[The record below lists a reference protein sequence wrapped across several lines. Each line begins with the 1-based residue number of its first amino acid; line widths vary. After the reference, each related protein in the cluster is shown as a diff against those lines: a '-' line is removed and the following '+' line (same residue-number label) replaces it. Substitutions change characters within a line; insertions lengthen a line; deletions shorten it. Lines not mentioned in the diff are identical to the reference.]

1 MSSNGDRPG
10 GGSTPSSTLVD
21 ESVQRFRRAGNGAR
35 PAVGGGHDV
44 LRADLTHAIAAMRQ
58 VQREFNDLWHAAV
71 VAGDGTLAEQ
81 LVDVSHALRRAA
93 GLLEKK
99 SAIG

>member
-10 GGSTPSSTLVD
+10 GGSTPSSTLLD
-21 ESVQRFRRAGNGAR
+21 ESPRSSPRANRAR
-35 PAVGGGHDV
+35 PAVGGAHEL
-44 LRADLTHAIAAMRQ
+44 LRSDLTHAMAAMRQ
-58 VQREFNDLWHAAV
+58 AQREFDELWHAAV
-71 VAGDGTLAEQ
+71 VAGDSAFAEQ
-81 LVDVSHALRRAA
+81 LVDVSHTLRRAA

>member
-10 GGSTPSSTLVD
+10 GGSTLSSTLVD
-21 ESVQRFRRAGNGAR
+21 ESAPRFRAGNRAR
-35 PAVGGGHDV
+35 PAVGGGHEG
-44 LRADLTHAIAAMRQ
+44 LRADLAHAVAAMRQ
-58 VQREFNDLWHAAV
+58 VQQEFDELWHAAG
-71 VAGDGTLAEQ
+71 VADDGALAEQ

-93 GLLEKK
+93 ALLEKG

>member
-21 ESVQRFRRAGNGAR
+21 ESARRFRPAGNRAR

-44 LRADLTHAIAAMRQ
+44 PGADLSHAIAAMRQ
-58 VQREFNDLWHAAV
+58 VQREFDELWYAAV
-71 VAGDGTLAEQ
+71 VAGDGAFAEQ
-81 LVDVSHALRRAA
+81 LVDASHALGRAA
-93 GLLEKK
+93 GLFEKK
-99 SAIG
+99 TAIG

>member
-10 GGSTPSSTLVD
+10 GGSTPSSTVVD
-21 ESVQRFRRAGNGAR
+21 ESARRFRQAGNRAR
-35 PAVGGGHDV
+35 PVVGGGHEV
-44 LRADLTHAIAAMRQ
+44 LRADLTHAIAAIKR
-58 VQREFNDLWHAAV
+58 VQREFDEMWHAAV
-71 VAGDGTLAEQ
+71 VADDGAFAEQ

>member
-21 ESVQRFRRAGNGAR
+21 ESARRFPRAGNSAR
-35 PAVGGGHDV
+35 PAVGGHEV
-44 LRADLTHAIAAMRQ
+44 LRADLTHATAAMRQ
-58 VQREFNDLWHAAV
+58 VQQEFDELWYAAV
-71 VAGDGTLAEQ
+71 VAGDGALAEQ
-81 LVDVSHALRRAA
+81 LVEVSHALRRAA
-93 GLLEKK
+93 GLLETK

>member
-10 GGSTPSSTLVD
+10 GGSVPSSTLVD
-21 ESVQRFRRAGNGAR
+21 ESPRRFRRANRAR
-35 PAVGGGHDV
+35 PADGGGDEL
-44 LRADLTHAIAAMRQ
+44 LRTDLTHAIAAVRQ
-58 VQREFNDLWHAAV
+58 AQREFDELWHAAV
-71 VAGDGTLAEQ
+71 VAGDGEFAEQ

>member
-1 MSSNGDRPG
+1 
-10 GGSTPSSTLVD
+10 
-21 ESVQRFRRAGNGAR
+21 
-35 PAVGGGHDV
+35 
-44 LRADLTHAIAAMRQ
+44 MRQ
-58 VQREFNDLWHAAV
+58 VQREFDELWHAAV
-71 VAGDGTLAEQ
+71 VAGDGAFAEQ

>member
-1 MSSNGDRPG
+1 MSSVKRSWRADNGPR
-10 GGSTPSSTLVD
+10 S
-21 ESVQRFRRAGNGAR
+21 
-35 PAVGGGHDV
+35 AVGGGHEV
-44 LRADLTHAIAAMRQ
+44 LRADLSHAIAAMRQ
-58 VQREFNDLWHAAV
+58 VQREFDELWHVAV
-71 VAGDGTLAEQ
+71 VAGDGAFAEQ